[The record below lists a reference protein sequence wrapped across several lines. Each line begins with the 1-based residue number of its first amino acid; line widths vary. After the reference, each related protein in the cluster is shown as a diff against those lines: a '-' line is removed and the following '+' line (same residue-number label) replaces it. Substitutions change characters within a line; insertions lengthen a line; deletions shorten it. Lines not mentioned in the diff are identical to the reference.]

1 MGAKVRLLVMISG
14 SVSGSALFRNSRVE
28 NKEKSLVTKI
38 KTFYKL
44 PYNKQQVILP
54 RFRRAQQNKI
64 KKNRK
69 HLKTKSKQL
78 QRLKHH

>member
-44 PYNKQQVILP
+44 PHNKH
-54 RFRRAQQNKI
+54 NKSFSHAFSENCRI
-64 KKNRK
+64 K
-69 HLKTKSKQL
+69 
-78 QRLKHH
+78 